1 MLTTP
6 TYLSSKLEESPVED
20 VTLCC
25 YHMFTVYVYC
35 LCLCLLSCCP
45 LAGRGAES
53 CSFTSA
59 LVVCRLATVC
69 PPVWPSRAWPV
80 WSCRVW
86 VRELGTRG
94 PGHRTGTQR
103 RAESSFRG
111 DQWPEMRLRLCQGSG
126 QDWGGGQD
134 IRYSDQ
140 WQRDGARIKLYLA
153 RGQYYTDRISI
164 KARQIYFMWDFLSIY
179 DIWWVN
185 NC

>member
-25 YHMFTVYVYC
+25 YHMFTVCVYC

-103 RAESSFRG
+103 RAERREQLQRWPVTRDETPLVSGIRTGLRRGPGHQIFRSMT
-111 DQWPEMRLRLCQGSG
+111 ERRG
-126 QDWGGGQD
+126 QD
-134 IRYSDQ
+134 
-140 WQRDGARIKLYLA
+140 
-153 RGQYYTDRISI
+153 
-164 KARQIYFMWDFLSIY
+164 
-179 DIWWVN
+179 
-185 NC
+185 